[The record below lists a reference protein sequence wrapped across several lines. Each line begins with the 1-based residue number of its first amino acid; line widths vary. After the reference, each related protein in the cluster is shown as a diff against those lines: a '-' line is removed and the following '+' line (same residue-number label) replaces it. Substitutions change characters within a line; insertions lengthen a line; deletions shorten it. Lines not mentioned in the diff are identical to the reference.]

1 MVVFA
6 AGTQVGAGQPLVGQP
21 RTVGAAANGHFH
33 RVHARCCHGLFR
45 PLHHIH
51 ARLNALLHIVVAV
64 LEGQLQGSCAVL
76 AVDEVRSGGH
86 NRLLFLEL
94 LHVVVADDIVQ
105 LGTLHLAL
113 HAQQME
119 EALIA
124 LRQLRALSHGEQA
137 LEFHGDQL
145 GIHHLPLGRA
155 GVDVQPMHNDLCP
168 CGVEI
173 LIFDLPHGAAVGG
186 VGKVRAEALHVKQVG
201 TPADLFVGGKADL
214 QCGVPTV
221 HGEQLL
227 RRRHDL
233 RHACLIV
240 RAQKRRAVCD
250 DQVLACVVFQVR
262 IVRFPQENALF
273 LVQADIPA
281 VISHDLR
288 LDIRAGSVGRGVHVG
303 DQADGWQVRVAGDG
317 AVDIAVFV
325 HPGVRNAH
333 GVHFLHQRGGQR
345 LLFFRGGAGVGFLV
359 RLSVKGHIAQKAL
372 YNRFHMVLLPIKIK
386 IGSI

>member
-1 MVVFA
+1 M
-6 AGTQVGAGQPLVGQP
+6 
-21 RTVGAAANGHFH
+21 
-33 RVHARCCHGLFR
+33 
-45 PLHHIH
+45 
-51 ARLNALLHIVVAV
+51 
-64 LEGQLQGSCAVL
+64 
-76 AVDEVRSGGH
+76 
-86 NRLLFLEL
+86 
-94 LHVVVADDIVQ
+94 Q

-155 GVDVQPMHNDLCP
+155 GVDVQPMDDHLRTG
-168 CGVEI
+168 GVKV

-186 VGKVRAEALHVKQVG
+186 VGKVRTEALHVEPVS
-201 TPADLFVGGKADL
+201 TPADLFVRGKADL

-233 RHACLIV
+233 RHARLVV
-240 RAQKRRAVCD
+240 RAQQRRAVGD
-250 DQVLACVVFQVR
+250 DQVLALMVFQIRV
-262 IVRFPQENALF
+262 VRFPQENALF

-281 VISHDLR
+281 VIGHDLG
-288 LDIRAGSVGRGVHVG
+288 LDIRAGSVRRGVHVG
-303 DQADGWQVRVAGDG
+303 DQADGGELWVAGDG
-317 AVDIAVFV
+317 AVNIAVFV

-333 GVHFLHQRGGQR
+333 AVHFLHQRGGQR
-345 LLFFRGGAGVGFLV
+345 LLLFRGGAGVGFLV
-359 RLSVKGHIAQKAL
+359 RLGVKGHIAQKAL

-386 IGSI
+386 IVCPKEKSHRLLWRRLLSSGNFTWQR